1 MKIGIFVVDV
11 GESGGGLETYE
22 VELIRALAR
31 IDTRN
36 EYIIYTM
43 SPAAR
48 AAVGVEQ
55 DNFTYRVL
63 RPRSK
68 WVSLPL
74 SLPVQLVLD
83 GVDFFHVT
91 MVPPPF
97 ATKPYLMSV
106 LCFSSWAHPEFFSQ
120 SVVKRLNF
128 LLEIGLRKAKYLLCN
143 SQNLLEDIH
152 DRFRIPMERLAV
164 THLGVNES
172 FTPQAPEETRRLLAQ
187 RYGIEGQYVL
197 FIGKNQERKN
207 ALGAVRG
214 FAEFCRSTTSDA
226 KLVLVGRGPEESGP
240 VFEAIRDEKLFD
252 RVLRVPYVPYSDLP
266 ALYSGARMF
275 VFPSFWEGFGLPV
288 IESMACATPVIT
300 ANVTALPEVAG
311 DAALLVDPASDQQI
325 ADAMIRI
332 ETEPGLHARL
342 VEKGLE
348 RKKLFSWDKCA
359 RETLAFYERM
369 AEDARGRS

>member
-36 EYIIYTM
+36 EYIVYTM
-43 SPAAR
+43 SPAAPG
-48 AAVGVEQ
+48 AVGVVQ

-74 SLPVQLVLD
+74 SLPLRLVVD

-91 MVPPPF
+91 MVPPPI

-120 SVVKRLNF
+120 SVVRRLNF
-128 LLEIGLRKAKYLLCN
+128 LLEIGLRNAKYLLCN
-143 SQNLLEDIH
+143 SQDLLEDVH
-152 DRFRIPMERLAV
+152 ERFGIARERLAV

-172 FTPQAPEETRRLLAQ
+172 FTPQPQEATREILAQ
-187 RYGIEGQYVL
+187 RYGIEGEYLL

-214 FAEFCRSTTSDA
+214 YAEFLRATNSNA
-226 KLVLVGRGPEESGP
+226 KLVLVGRSPEDSGP
-240 VFEAIRDEKLFD
+240 VYEAIRDAKLFD
-252 RVLRVPYVPYSDLP
+252 RVVRVPYVPYSDLP

-311 DAALLVDPASDQQI
+311 DAALLVDPNSVEQI
-325 ADAMIRI
+325 AEAMIRI
-332 ETEPGLHARL
+332 ETEPGLRSLL

-348 RKKLFSWDKCA
+348 RKKAFSWDKCA

-369 AEDARGRS
+369 AEDGRGAK